1 MKKLVSVIGL
11 ITLFAFTLMAAP
23 ESAPKSA
30 EDLTGKWAGSF
41 IITMDG
47 ETKDD
52 AAYMDLKQTG
62 TELTGTAGPDASQQW
77 PIAKGKVEG
86 NKATFEVNADGP
98 VLKFELTLADGHL
111 KGDAKAEHDGHTM
124 KAAVDLQRKKE

>member
-1 MKKLVSVIGL
+1 MKRFFSLMSIVMLLASTLVAM
-11 ITLFAFTLMAAP
+11 T
-23 ESAPKSA
+23 A

-41 IITMDG
+41 VISMDG

-52 AAYMDLKQTG
+52 AAYMVLTQKG
-62 TELTGTAGPDASQQW
+62 TELTGTAGPNSDQQW

-86 NKATFEVNADGP
+86 SKVTFEVNADGP

-111 KGDAKAEHDGHTM
+111 KGEAKAEQDGHTM
-124 KAAVDLQRKKE
+124 KAAVDVQRKKE